1 MRSRTEGSVACQV
14 RTPRLLWNVAA
25 YDAQGVQLA
34 VRVVSSLSAAYRVR
48 DSLLRWGA
56 SVVVVEVL

>member
-1 MRSRTEGSVACQV
+1 MCARTEGSVAGRV
-14 RTPRLLWNVAA
+14 RTPRLFWNVAA